1 MLKEKYI
8 IQSTDMETKLNTTV
22 FVPEVKIKAT
32 LIVAHGI
39 GEHIGRYAHLA
50 KYLTER
56 GILVT
61 GFDFIGH
68 GESIGKKPAMYFGN
82 EGSWKY
88 LVDDVI
94 RFNHIIKDKYPV
106 PCFILGFSM
115 GSFVVRTAMATG
127 ELDASGVILAGT
139 GSISTILAKMV
150 CFMIKQEA
158 INVGGDYKVSKKIN
172 ELAFGNYNK
181 YFKPTKTD
189 FDWLCSSESGLK
201 DYIEDPLTR
210 KFITPGMFRELIN
223 GMAYT
228 SQEATIRNSK
238 KTPLLFIS
246 GEKDPVGGFL
256 KQLIKTVKK
265 YKTAGFDSS
274 LYTYPNSRHDIF
286 HDQSQIK
293 VEEDIYDWIMYN
305 LSYIIYE

>member
-39 GEHIGRYAHLA
+39 GEHIGRYALLA

-139 GSISTILAKMV
+139 GSIATILAKMV

-158 INVGGDYKVSKKIN
+158 KKIGGDYKVSK
-172 ELAFGNYNK
+172 
-181 YFKPTKTD
+181 
-189 FDWLCSSESGLK
+189 
-201 DYIEDPLTR
+201 
-210 KFITPGMFRELIN
+210 
-223 GMAYT
+223 
-228 SQEATIRNSK
+228 
-238 KTPLLFIS
+238 
-246 GEKDPVGGFL
+246 
-256 KQLIKTVKK
+256 
-265 YKTAGFDSS
+265 
-274 LYTYPNSRHDIF
+274 
-286 HDQSQIK
+286 
-293 VEEDIYDWIMYN
+293 
-305 LSYIIYE
+305 

>member
-39 GEHIGRYAHLA
+39 GEHIGRYANLA
-50 KYLTER
+50 KYLTEK

-68 GESIGKKPAMYFGN
+68 GESISSKKPPMYFGSD
-82 EGSWKY
+82 GSWKY

-127 ELDASGVILAGT
+127 KLDTSGIILAGT
-139 GSISTILAKMV
+139 GLISTILAKMV

-158 INVGGDYKVSKKIN
+158 KKIGGDYKVSKKIN
-172 ELAFGNYNK
+172 DLAFGNYNK

-189 FDWLCSSESGLK
+189 FDWLCSSEDGIK
-201 DYIEDPLTR
+201 EYIEDPLTR

-228 SQEATIRNSK
+228 SQEETIRNSQ
-238 KTPLLFIS
+238 KTPLLFLS
-246 GEKDPVGGFL
+246 GADDPVGDFG
-256 KQLIKTVKK
+256 KSVKK
-265 YKTAGFDSS
+265 VVKMYRK
-274 LYTYPNSRHDIF
+274 YIPNVEVQLFKDSRHDIF
-286 HDQSQIK
+286 HDTCKSV
-293 VEEDIYDWIMYN
+293 VEP
-305 LSYIIYE
+305 YIWNWMNEILK

>member
-32 LIVAHGI
+32 LIVTHGI
-39 GEHIGRYAHLA
+39 GEHIGRYANLA

-56 GILVT
+56 GILVA

-68 GESIGKKPAMYFGN
+68 GESVSGKKPAMYFGN

-94 RFNHIIKDKYPV
+94 RFNHIIKAKYSV

-158 INVGGDYKVSKKIN
+158 KKIGGDYKVSKKIN
-172 ELAFGNYNK
+172 DLAFGNYNK

-189 FDWLCSSESGLK
+189 FDWLCSSEDG
-201 DYIEDPLTR
+201 I
-210 KFITPGMFRELIN
+210 
-223 GMAYT
+223 
-228 SQEATIRNSK
+228 
-238 KTPLLFIS
+238 
-246 GEKDPVGGFL
+246 
-256 KQLIKTVKK
+256 
-265 YKTAGFDSS
+265 
-274 LYTYPNSRHDIF
+274 
-286 HDQSQIK
+286 
-293 VEEDIYDWIMYN
+293 
-305 LSYIIYE
+305 